1 MAEIDQYERIQ
12 DYLRDKMSDEER
24 AAFESELSSDLSL
37 HRQFEELAL
46 LARSVKKANQ
56 ASDLK
61 IALQKMEK
69 QLAEA
74 PEPAVSDKEL
84 EDELSEVER
93 ELTEMGVIK
102 QSVFQILRDR
112 INNAF
117 KSVGQW
123 FAMRGTWSVEISD
136 RSPATV
142 VLSRVYGVAVRVAVV
157 GCFAIACIVGS
168 LSYNAQKVGYG
179 YQFPTGIKGSSEIEA
194 LMENNKNKEAIIQ
207 IEEARKWLE
216 EEKKNPMY
224 DDQVYMDDLSIQEQE
239 LDFLEAVCHLRRWNY
254 FIGKNALKKIANGG
268 GVYAKDAQ
276 DLLEKL

>member
-254 FIGKNALKKIANGG
+254 FTGKNALKKIANGG

>member
-74 PEPAVSDKEL
+74 PETSVSDKEL

-102 QSVFQILRDR
+102 QSVFQVLKDR
-112 INNAF
+112 INDAF

-123 FAMRGTWSVEISD
+123 FAMRGPWTVEITGRNTPSII
-136 RSPATV
+136 
-142 VLSRVYGVAVRVAVV
+142 LSRISGVAVRLAVV
-157 GCFAIACIVGS
+157 CSFAFACTMGT
-168 LSYNAQKVGYG
+168 LGYNAHSVGMSYQIAYDASKGADPITEKVLNGDY
-179 YQFPTGIKGSSEIEA
+179 SEAQGELSELIDY
-194 LMENNKNKEAIIQ
+194 
-207 IEEARKWLE
+207 
-216 EEKKNPMY
+216 KK
-224 DDQVYMDDLSIQEQE
+224 Q
-239 LDFLEAVCHLRRWNY
+239 
-254 FIGKNALKKIANGG
+254 
-268 GVYAKDAQ
+268 
-276 DLLEKL
+276 